1 MRDRRLLRGS
11 GLLVALCGTGSPGV
25 LTERFWIQMC
35 IRDSCHPKEMG
46 SGTVFERVGGI
57 TVEAVIPF
65 LYSGKDI
72 VTLMRE
78 SSFLDINA
86 PLRMRT
92 PQ

>member
-1 MRDRRLLRGS
+1 M
-11 GLLVALCGTGSPGV
+11 
-25 LTERFWIQMC
+25 
-35 IRDSCHPKEMG
+35 
-46 SGTVFERVGGI
+46 
-57 TVEAVIPF
+57 EAVIPF